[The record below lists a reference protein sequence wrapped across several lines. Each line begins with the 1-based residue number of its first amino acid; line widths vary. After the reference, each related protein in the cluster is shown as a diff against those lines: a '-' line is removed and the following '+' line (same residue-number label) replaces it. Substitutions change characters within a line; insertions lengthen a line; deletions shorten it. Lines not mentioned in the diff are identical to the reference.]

1 MDEQDVLR
9 HLLEVEAEA
18 SALVDNAQAEADR
31 RVAEGEKQ
39 NRLVYDEQYSRETD
53 RLEAQYGEKIL
64 QVKGDY
70 KKQLDSY
77 RESLD
82 ATPVH
87 TEAFIRLVDSFL
99 RQDR

>member
-31 RVAEGEKQ
+31 RIAEGEKQ
-39 NRLVYDEQYSRETD
+39 NRLLYDERYSRETV
-53 RLEAQYGEKIL
+53 RLEAQWGEKIA
-64 QVKGDY
+64 QVKADY

-77 RESLD
+77 RNSLD

-87 TEAFIRLVDSFL
+87 TEDFIRIVENFL
-99 RQDR
+99 KRDH